1 MYGARTSFKR
11 ARSFSSLGRES
22 NSSLLDQIAIAMTYT
37 FIHKRWQIEE
47 GVSGEVTVQSMY
59 LGTWTHLTR
68 MIGLPYL
75 YPPQMTQTDMR
86 GSQAECDLY
95 YDIAVRVM
103 DCRIS

>member
-1 MYGARTSFKR
+1 MYGARASFKD

-59 LGTWTHLTR
+59 LDASDKNDRLT
-68 MIGLPYL
+68 LSLSSADDPN
-75 YPPQMTQTDMR
+75 
-86 GSQAECDLY
+86 
-95 YDIAVRVM
+95 
-103 DCRIS
+103 